1 MQRTHRLRMV
11 RVAESGFEEWA
22 CPVCGRRMLLR
33 WPPDCRKEVVDR
45 GDEGACHVADRDPG
59 AADGPRDGPVEGS
72 AESAVARREP
82 SRAGVAVASR
92 RRLRE
97 TGVRFPVGEEA
108 APGPR

>member
-11 RVAESGFEEWA
+11 RVAESGLEEWA

-33 WPPDCRKEVVDR
+33 WPPDCHKEVVDR
-45 GDEGACHVADRDPG
+45 GDEEACHVADRDPG
-59 AADGPRDGPVEGS
+59 AVEGP
-72 AESAVARREP
+72 AESAVARRERP
-82 SRAGVAVASR
+82 RGGVAVASR

-97 TGVRFPVGEEA
+97 TGVRVAAGEEA